1 MENQSQNNN
10 SKRKYILSTLFTI
23 IPSTLVMGIITTY
36 LLGLEGYKFL
46 LNIGFYLVAGFL
58 IGGFSIAKNTKNFI
72 KPFMIV
78 NSFAESLKNNDLTYS
93 IAKENISGNNGTLLS
108 LNDIMNKL
116 RTLISDVQ
124 TLSSNICAT
133 SKENK
138 ELLDNAIT
146 TVNETTGVIMEI
158 ANSSTEQAHILEN
171 CNHLVMNLYS
181 GLENILNDMK
191 ASKDFTEKAVGI
203 VVQGEEAI
211 SMQESKMTDTK
222 NASSKAVNSIMDLE
236 QKSKEISD
244 IVQVISSIS
253 EQTNL
258 LALNASI
265 EAARAGEYGRGFTI
279 VADEIRKLA
288 EQSASSAHEI
298 GKIVQYVQSSVM
310 DTVNEINKVNIAVD
324 EQSSSLSIAVQSFKN
339 VSEIVNNITFNI
351 NNVLNSTAVLTSDC
365 RETEKEISSIA
376 AAAEENAAAT
386 EEVSAAMSEQLEFIK
401 AVEVS
406 AKNLFRSA
414 IVIEKTTEIYKV

>member
-1 MENQSQNNN
+1 MENQLQNNN
-10 SKRKYILSTLFTI
+10 SKRKYIISTLLTI

-46 LNIGFYLVAGFL
+46 LNISFYLLAGFL

-93 IAKENISGNNGTLLS
+93 IAKENISSNNGTLLS

-124 TLSSNICAT
+124 TLSSDICTT

-171 CNHLVMNLYS
+171 CNHLVINLYS

-191 ASKDFTEKAVGI
+191 ASKDFTEKAVSI
-203 VVQGEEAI
+203 VVQGEDAI
-211 SMQESKMTDTK
+211 SMQESKMADTK
-222 NASSKAVNSIMDLE
+222 KASSKAVNSIMDLE

-288 EQSASSAHEI
+288 EQSASSAQEI
-298 GKIVQYVQSSVM
+298 GKIVQYVQASVM

-324 EQSSSLSIAVQSFKN
+324 EQSSSLSIAVQSFNN
-339 VSEIVNNITFNI
+339 VSEIVNNITCNI
-351 NNVLNSTAVLTSDC
+351 NNVLNSTTALTSDC

-386 EEVSAAMSEQLEFIK
+386 EEVSAAMSEQLEFIQ
-401 AVEVS
+401 AVEIS
-406 AKNLFRSA
+406 AKKLFKSS
-414 IVIEKTTEIYKV
+414 IEIEKATEIYKV